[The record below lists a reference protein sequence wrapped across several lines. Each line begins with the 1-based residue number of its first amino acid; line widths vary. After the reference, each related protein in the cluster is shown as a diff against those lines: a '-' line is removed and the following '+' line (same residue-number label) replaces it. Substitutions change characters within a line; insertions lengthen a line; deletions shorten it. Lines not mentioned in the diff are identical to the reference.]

1 MDQGWSPTVSKVL
14 KRELRAD
21 SLQSYFLYVPTRG
34 GHGAPVFV
42 SVHGIS
48 RNARRHARLFAPY
61 CEKYGVVLVA
71 PQFSA
76 DQHPDY
82 QRLGRRGR
90 GDRAD
95 LALDAILAEVA
106 AATGAAASQIRLF
119 GYSGGAQFA
128 QRYTLAHPHR
138 VRCTVLASAGWYTF
152 PDPKRRF
159 PYGLRPT
166 RSLPGV
172 RFDPEEFLSVPMT
185 VLAGSGEGA
194 ERRVRRS
201 ARLDAQQ
208 GKTRLERARNWV
220 AAMQEAAG
228 SYRLESRVRL
238 EEGVDQ
244 GRSFRL
250 SMTEGGLGDRVFA
263 ALFGPP
269 PLAESRP
276 DAEAADA
283 EAAAA
288 DAAEPG
294 ALASR
299 KVRRARAGQQPRRVA
314 GAGEVLSSEPPGAE
328 R

>member
-1 MDQGWSPTVSKVL
+1 MDQGWSPKVSRVL
-14 KRELRAD
+14 RRELRAD
-21 SLQSYFLYVPTRG
+21 PLQSYFLYVPTRG

-76 DQHPDY
+76 EQHPDY
-82 QRLGRRGR
+82 QRLGRQGR

-106 AATGAAASQIRLF
+106 AATGAAASQIHLF

-138 VRCTVLASAGWYTF
+138 VRGAVLASAGWYTF
-152 PDPKRRF
+152 PDAKRRF

-166 RSLPGV
+166 RGLSGV
-172 RFDPEEFLSVPMT
+172 RFDPEEFLSVPVT
-185 VLAGSGEGA
+185 VLVGSGQGT
-194 ERRVRRS
+194 ERGVRRH

-208 GKTRLERARNWV
+208 GTTRVERARNWV
-220 AAMQEAAG
+220 AAMQEAAR
-228 SYRLESRVRL
+228 SYRVEPRVRL
-238 EEGVDQ
+238 EEGVER
-244 GRSFRL
+244 GRTFRL
-250 SMTEGGLGDRVFA
+250 AMTEGGLGDRVFA

-276 DAEAADA
+276 
-283 EAAAA
+283 
-288 DAAEPG
+288 AAEEADPG
-294 ALASR
+294 VASLHEA
-299 KVRRARAGQQPRRVA
+299 V
-314 GAGEVLSSEPPGAE
+314 SSEPPGAE